1 MSTNVQV
8 DWVSSTHPISDVRD
22 WSLAHRLEM
31 QPDFQRK
38 EVWSKSAKIMLI
50 DTILR
55 NIPMPKIFLQA
66 IIKGLNTYRIVI
78 DGQQRLTAIL
88 GFLNDDYALDYPY
101 EGSYASMRFSEL
113 PEEVQRHILSYKVDV
128 NEIRNASKDMIRDIY
143 SRVNKYTVQL
153 NKQELRR
160 ADYPGDFLHL
170 SEKLALDS
178 FFDENRV
185 FTASSSKRMG
195 DVEYISELLMLL
207 LNGPQE
213 KKDELDAFYERYM
226 KWDPVQKKAIVERF
240 NAALKNIETVWPCD
254 GVDGLLPPFF
264 KSRFKQRA
272 DFYALFNVVADLSC
286 KGYSLD
292 GKDISYLR
300 RDLAF
305 LDAVIEP
312 ESEIQLFRKYA
323 IQCVSQSNTIGSRK
337 WRRNVLAAF
346 LSGTYTNALPD
357 AQTCRTFHNILIEAK
372 LPFGKMTC
380 PVCGRDHDSGSL
392 SSHETKL
399 GWEVD
404 ETCFQ
409 LSNARLVHRSCLINA
424 GVRFQFV
431 TAEYDTGDLG
441 DDEFRTE
448 E

>member
-8 DWVSSTHPISDVRD
+8 DWGSSTHPISDVRD

-101 EGSYASMRFSEL
+101 EGPYASLKFSKL
-113 PEEVQRHILSYKVDV
+113 PEEIQRHILSYKVDV

-160 ADYPGDFLHL
+160 ADYPGDFLHI
-170 SEKLALDS
+170 SEKLAFEK
-178 FFDENRV
+178 FFEDNRI
-185 FTASSSKRMG
+185 FTVASSKRMG
-195 DVEYISELLMLL
+195 DVEFVSELLMLL
-207 LNGPQE
+207 LAGPQE
-213 KKDELDAFYERYM
+213 KKEELDEFYERYM
-226 KWDPVQKKAIVERF
+226 KWDSLQKIAIVGRF
-240 NAALKNIETVWPCD
+240 KNVLDNIGKLWPSD
-254 GVDGLLPPFF
+254 GILGQIPPFF
-264 KSRFKQRA
+264 KSRFKQKA
-272 DFYALFNVVADLSC
+272 DFYALFNAIDDLVRKGFTIKGKDLSA
-286 KGYSLD
+286 
-292 GKDISYLR
+292 LR
-300 RDLAF
+300 RDLAL
-305 LDAVIEP
+305 LDERIEP

-323 IQCVSQSNTIGSRK
+323 IQCVSQSNTTGSRK
-337 WRRNVLAAF
+337 WRRNVLKAF
-346 LSGTYTNALPD
+346 LSGTYTNSLPGI
-357 AQTCRTFHNILIEAK
+357 QTCRAFHNILIEAK
-372 LPFGKMTC
+372 MPFGKMTC
-380 PVCGRDHDSGSL
+380 PICDRDHKFNLL

-399 GWEVD
+399 GWEAG
-404 ETCFQ
+404 ETSFQ
-409 LSNARLVHRSCLINA
+409 LSNAVLIHRSCLPKVGA
-424 GVRFQFV
+424 EFQFV
-431 TAEYDTGDLG
+431 AAEYDTGELG

>member
-8 DWVSSTHPISDVRD
+8 DWGSSTHPISDVRD

-101 EGSYASMRFSEL
+101 EGPYASLKFSKL
-113 PEEVQRHILSYKVDV
+113 PEEIQRHILSYKVDV

-160 ADYPGDFLHL
+160 ADYPGDFLHI
-170 SEKLALDS
+170 SEKLAFEK
-178 FFDENRV
+178 FFEDNRV
-185 FTASSSKRMG
+185 FTAASSKRMG
-195 DVEYISELLMLL
+195 DVEFVSELLMLL
-207 LNGPQE
+207 LAGPQE
-213 KKDELDAFYERYM
+213 KKEELDEFYERYM
-226 KWDPVQKKAIVERF
+226 KWDSSQKIAIIGRF
-240 NAALKNIETVWPCD
+240 KNVLDNIGKLWPSD
-254 GVDGLLPPFF
+254 GILGQISPFF
-264 KSRFKQRA
+264 KSRFKQKA
-272 DFYALFNVVADLSC
+272 DFYALFNAIDDLVCKGCTIKGKDLSA
-286 KGYSLD
+286 
-292 GKDISYLR
+292 LR
-300 RDLAF
+300 RDLAL
-305 LDAVIEP
+305 LDERIEP

-337 WRRNVLAAF
+337 WRRNVLMAF
-346 LSGTYTNALPD
+346 LSGTYANVFPD
-357 AQTCRTFHNILIEAK
+357 VQTCRTFHNILNEAK
-372 LPFGKMTC
+372 MPFGIMAC
-380 PVCGRDHDSGSL
+380 PICR
-392 SSHETKL
+392 SSHE
-399 GWEVD
+399 VD
-404 ETCFQ
+404 ELSSEHVVIGWRSEEQCFQ
-409 LSNARLVHRSCLINA
+409 LSNAVFIHRGCLSN
-424 GVRFQFV
+424 V
-431 TAEYDTGDLG
+431 TAQYLLSPTSYATGDLG